1 MRALPLTTAAF
12 LLLSACA
19 YGPTVR
25 TDFDPSVNF
34 QNYRTYSW
42 IEPSVPQ
49 GMNPLMFARVQG
61 SIDRAL
67 AARGYTLGSPG
78 DFAVSFTVGERD
90 RLRVYDWGPSYGGWG
105 WGGWGWG
112 GWGCCGWG
120 GWGGWGHS
128 DIDVDQYL
136 ERSVAIDIYDNHTK
150 RPIWHGTASNNEYSD
165 NVNYT
170 KLDQAVFAALAKF
183 PPQPEMANR

>member
-1 MRALPLTTAAF
+1 MRAFPLTAAAF

-34 QNYRTYSW
+34 QTYHTYSW
-42 IEPSVPQ
+42 IEPAVPQ

-61 SIDRAL
+61 SINQAL
-67 AARGYTLGSPG
+67 SARGYTQAAPG
-78 DFAVSFTVGERD
+78 DFAISFTVGERD
-90 RLRVYDWGPSYGGWG
+90 RVRVYDYGPGWGGG

-112 GWGCCGWG
+112 CCHGWGWG
-120 GWGGWGHS
+120 GWGGWGYS

-136 ERSVAIDIYDNHTK
+136 ERSVVIDIYDNRTK
-150 RPIWHGTASNNEYSD
+150 RPIWHGVASNNEYSD
-165 NVNYT
+165 RVDYT
-170 KLDQAVFAALAKF
+170 KLEQAVVAALAKF
-183 PPQPEMANR
+183 PPQPQMANR

>member
-1 MRALPLTTAAF
+1 MRAFPLSAAAF
-12 LLLSACA
+12 FLLSACA

-34 QNYRTYSW
+34 QTYRTYSW
-42 IEPSVPQ
+42 IEPTVPQ

-61 SIDRAL
+61 SINQAL
-67 AARGYTLGSPG
+67 GARGYTQATPG
-78 DFAVSFTVGERD
+78 DFAIAFTVGERD
-90 RLRVYDWGPSYGGWG
+90 RVRVYDWGPSY
-105 WGGWGWG
+105 GGWGWG

-136 ERSVAIDIYDNHTK
+136 ERSVVIDIYDNRTK
-150 RPIWHGTASNNEYSD
+150 RPIWHGVASNNEYSD
-165 NVNYT
+165 AVNYP
-170 KLDQAVFAALAKF
+170 KLEQAVAAALAKF

>member
-1 MRALPLTTAAF
+1 MRALRFTLAAS

-25 TDFDPSVNF
+25 TDFDSAVNF

-67 AARGYTLGSPG
+67 AARGYTPGHPG

-90 RLRVYDWGPSYGGWG
+90 RVRVYDYGPYYPG
-105 WGGWGWG
+105 WGGLGWG
-112 GWGCCGWG
+112 RHWG
-120 GWGGWGHS
+120 GWGGWGYS

-136 ERSVAIDIYDNHTK
+136 ERSVVIDIYDNATK
-150 RPIWHGTASNNEYSD
+150 RPVWHGVASNNEYS
-165 NVNYT
+165 NGVNYT
-170 KLDQAVFAALAKF
+170 KLDEAVVAALAQF
-183 PPQPEMANR
+183 PPQPQVASR